1 MSDSN
6 DNIDGDIEVMVE
18 QIKNPNE
25 WPAWGKK
32 YIYESPDSGKT
43 VYAREFGAEHDTR
56 VKIKPE
62 EVKDD

>member
-6 DNIDGDIEVMVE
+6 DIDADIEVMVE

-32 YIYESPDSGKT
+32 YIYESPDGGNT
-43 VYAREFGAEHDTR
+43 VYAREFGSPSAER
-56 VKIKPE
+56 VLIKGE
-62 EVKDD
+62 SSD